1 MTTPHCFSVNYQQ
14 ARQKFITAARIAGAE
29 IDSFENSCSGVGGA
43 GLFTDVAS
51 IGQAGAENV
60 LVLMSGTHGV
70 EGFAGSGIQSGLLTT
85 GIAEA
90 LSANTRLVMIHALN
104 PYGFA
109 FLRRANEDNVD
120 LNRNFID
127 HDKPY
132 PVNREYDRISRVI
145 APRSISAPANIWAAL
160 RFLWYRLV
168 FGNEKLQR
176 IVTQG
181 QYAHPDGLF
190 FGGHFATWSN
200 QTLHEIAARQLAGAA
215 RVVVIDLHTGLGPYG
230 QGEIILSDSEQDP
243 AYQRAVAWWGEARV
257 KSTESGESVS
267 SHLSGT
273 VKLAFTRMLV
283 GAEVTAVGLEF
294 GTSPPLE
301 VFKALREENW
311 LHQQVGDN
319 HPEAARIKQQFLK
332 MFYPDDDLWKQDVWE
347 QGELVVRQA
356 LAALEDRVP
365 EVYRCYPSSGILKIT

>member
-29 IDSFENSCSGVGGA
+29 LDSFENSCSGVGGA

-70 EGFAGSGIQSGLLTT
+70 EGFAGSGIQSGLLAT

-90 LSANTRLVMIHALN
+90 LSANTRFVMIHALN
-104 PYGFA
+104 PFGFA
-109 FLRRANEDNVD
+109 FLRRTNEDNVD

-132 PVNREYDRISRVI
+132 PVNREYDRISGVI

-160 RFLWYRLV
+160 RFVWYRFA
-168 FGNEKLQR
+168 FGKEKLQR
-176 IVTQG
+176 VVTQG

-200 QTLHEIAARQLAGAA
+200 QTLHEVVARHLAGAA

-243 AYQRAVAWWGEARV
+243 AYQRAVACWGKERV

-273 VKLAFTRMLV
+273 VKRAFTRMLAK
-283 GAEVTAVGLEF
+283 AEVTAVGLEF
-294 GTSPPLE
+294 GTSPPMK

-319 HPEAARIKQQFLK
+319 HPEAAKIKQQFLK
-332 MFYPDDDLWKQDVWE
+332 MFYPDDDLWKQDVWA

-356 LAALEDRVP
+356 LAALED
-365 EVYRCYPSSGILKIT
+365 

>member
-51 IGQAGAENV
+51 IGQAESDNV
-60 LVLMSGTHGV
+60 LVLISGTHGV

-90 LSANTRLVMIHALN
+90 LSSNARLVMIHALN

-145 APRSISAPANIWAAL
+145 APRSMSAPANIWAAL
-160 RFLWYRLV
+160 RFLWYRLA
-168 FGNEKLQR
+168 FGKEKLQR

-200 QTLHEIAARQLAGAA
+200 QTLHEIAARQLAGAG

-311 LHQQVGDN
+311 LHQQIGDN
-319 HPEAARIKQQFLK
+319 HPQAARIKQQFLK
-332 MFYPDDDLWKQDVWE
+332 MFYPDDDLWKQNVWE

-356 LAALEDRVP
+356 LTALEDELP
-365 EVYRCYPSSGILKIT
+365 KFIDTIPPPGS

>member
-1 MTTPHCFSVNYQQ
+1 MTMPHSFSVNYQQ

-29 IDSFENSCSGVGGA
+29 LDSFENSCSGVGGA

-51 IGQAGAENV
+51 IGRAGAENV

-90 LSANTRLVMIHALN
+90 LGSNTRLVMIHALN

-132 PVNREYDRISRVI
+132 PVNREYDRLSRVI
-145 APRSISAPANIWAAL
+145 TPRSISTPANIWAAL
-160 RFLWYRLV
+160 RFAWYRLA

-190 FGGHFATWSN
+190 YGGHFATWSN
-200 QTLHEIAARQLAGAA
+200 RILHEIVARYLDGAA
-215 RVVVIDLHTGLGPYG
+215 RVVVIDLHTGLGLYG
-230 QGEIILSDSEQDP
+230 QGEIILSDSEKDP
-243 AYQRAVAWWGEARV
+243 AYRRAVAWWGEARV

-319 HPEAARIKQQFLK
+319 HPKAARIKQQFLK
-332 MFYPDDDLWKQDVWE
+332 MFYPGDDLWKQAVWE

-356 LAALEDRVP
+356 LAALEDQIPKFIDANSPP
-365 EVYRCYPSSGILKIT
+365 EF